1 MKEEIAYKAK
11 ADKYQV
17 PEEVEVE
24 VEVDAD
30 PQNNSYLLL

>member
-24 VEVDAD
+24 VDAD